1 MSFYSLSG
9 QLIHYQFTNQGMD
22 KTFVLIHSLGT
33 DFRIWD
39 KVSNLLLPYGNVLL
53 YDLRGH
59 GLSDYC
65 AAPDG
70 LKDYCSD
77 LSSLIDHLGIS
88 KNIIPIGLSVGGMI
102 ALLLA
107 NQLQKRII
115 KMVLAD
121 TCHKIGTTSNW
132 NDRIKKVS
140 EGGLV
145 AISSEVVARWFSE
158 NYKSKFPD
166 EIRGTKNML
175 ERSPLQGYIDTCAAI
190 RDADLS
196 MIARTIDI
204 PTLCLAG
211 DEDRATTPEDVKK
224 LADLIKTS
232 NYSIIKESGHLQCL
246 DNPEKMTNLIVQF
259 MESHNKHIP

>member
-59 GLSDYC
+59 GLSHYC
-65 AAPDG
+65 TAPEG
-70 LKDYCSD
+70 LKDYCAD
-77 LSSLIDHLGIS
+77 LLSLIEYLGIS
-88 KNIIPIGLSVGGMI
+88 KNLIPVGLSVGGMI

-107 NQLQKRII
+107 NQLQNRIL
-115 KMVLAD
+115 KLVLAD
-121 TCHKIGTTSNW
+121 TCYIIGTVSGW
-132 NDRIKKVS
+132 NDRLKKVT

-158 NYKSKFPD
+158 NYKLKFPD
-166 EIRGTKNML
+166 EIRGTRNML
-175 ERSPLQGYIDTCAAI
+175 ERSPLQGYIETCAAI

-196 MIARTIDI
+196 QIARTIDV

-211 DEDRATTPEDVKK
+211 VEDRSTTPEDVKK
-224 LADLIKTS
+224 LADLITTS
-232 NYSIIKESGHLQCL
+232 NYSVIKESGHLPCL
-246 DNPEKMTNLIVQF
+246 DNPEKMTNLIVHFVEGQL
-259 MESHNKHIP
+259 